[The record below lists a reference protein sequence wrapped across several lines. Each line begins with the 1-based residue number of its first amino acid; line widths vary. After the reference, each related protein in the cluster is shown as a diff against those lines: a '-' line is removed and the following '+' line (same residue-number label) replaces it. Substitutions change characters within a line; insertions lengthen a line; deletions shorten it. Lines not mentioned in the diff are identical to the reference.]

1 MSLAEEWECCWS
13 SDVRASRCS
22 STQGAQ
28 EFLYIL
34 FQLCIQTLTVA
45 LALHILCDSWLNS
58 VQIIRKGTWLVNLL
72 YYHELIIIAEPK
84 NLGSLWIYIQ
94 KQQLLISINSISRGS
109 RIWLAWNVSRLLVPQ
124 PKPKPKP
131 WGLVWGTRRRLTFQ
145 ARIWLPYVLSPFQDS
160 QTLPFRMF
168 FSYFFFGW

>member
-1 MSLAEEWECCWS
+1 MQHMQWPLNLQCITETRLSGSLCGRAAGHCDVSCWRVGVKFECCWS

-28 EFLYIL
+28 EFLYIS

-58 VQIIRKGTWLVNLL
+58 VQIIRKGTRLVNLL

-109 RIWLAWNVSRLLVPQ
+109 RIWL
-124 PKPKPKP
+124 
-131 WGLVWGTRRRLTFQ
+131 
-145 ARIWLPYVLSPFQDS
+145 PYVLSLLS
-160 QTLPFRMF
+160 RILKCLPFRIF
-168 FSYFFFGW
+168 FFYFFFGW